1 MKNEVLELFLWVS
14 LLQFYLRRKENDS
27 RQYTEGKTGRNWCK
41 IEQKEEPKGKNKYR
55 FFVFV
60 FVLFCFVFLFIAFYL
75 LYKKKAGYLF
85 S

>member
-1 MKNEVLELFLWVS
+1 MIQDS
-14 LLQFYLRRKENDS
+14 ILREKPDAIDARLNKKKS
-27 RQYTEGKTGRNWCK
+27 QRAK
-41 IEQKEEPKGKNKYR
+41 ISIVF
-55 FFVFV
+55 FFVV